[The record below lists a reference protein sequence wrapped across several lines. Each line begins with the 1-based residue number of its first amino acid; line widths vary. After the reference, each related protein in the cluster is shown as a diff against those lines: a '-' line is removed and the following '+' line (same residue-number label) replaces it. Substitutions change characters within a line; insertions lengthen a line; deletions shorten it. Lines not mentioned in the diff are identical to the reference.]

1 MGKQQYLANI
11 TDLYYEEIT
20 AMLLETEN
28 RHVLMKTRC
37 GKSKWTQELR
47 TPIME
52 YIIMWR
58 EFHNIVL

>member
-20 AMLLETEN
+20 AMMLETEN
-28 RHVLMKTRC
+28 RHVLMKTRF

-52 YIIMWR
+52 YIIM
-58 EFHNIVL
+58 